1 MRGVQKSIK
10 KGSPGEP
17 RFPSLEHCKGDA
29 VSQEKRKTLDKKGWG
44 GECSSFELV
53 KYILGD
59 TQGKIAR

>member
-29 VSQEKRKTLDKKGWG
+29 VSQEKKKTVWIRKDGV
-44 GECSSFELV
+44 ESALV
-53 KYILGD
+53 LNSLSTFLVIL
-59 TQGKIAR
+59 KAR